1 MSTHKYID
9 RICVVAVVFALL
21 VSMVFMNAES
31 FGIEQ
36 AEVSLGYETRLFDT
50 SVVHTID
57 IEMNDWDSFIE
68 TCENE
73 EYAVC
78 KVVIDGE
85 TYANVGIR
93 AKGNTSLTTV
103 SSMDSD
109 RYSFKIEFDQ
119 YDNTKSYH
127 GLDKLSLNNL
137 IQDNTMMKD
146 YLTYQLMGEF
156 GVAAP
161 LCSYTYITVNGEDW
175 GLYLAVEGVEDAF
188 LERNYGT
195 DYGELYKPDSMSF
208 GGGRGNGQKFSM
220 EDFDFATDDSEGSE
234 SETQTGIAENSQ
246 TENDET
252 TVEAFDQSG
261 MMTPPGMSEEA
272 GEAMTPPGMSGENGE
287 AVDPSQMFG
296 EDFEPS
302 QMFGEDGEAIDP
314 TEIFG
319 EDGEVID
326 PSEMFG
332 EGSTTMPDM
341 GGGMGS
347 GMGSSDVKLQYIDDD
362 ASSYSN
368 IFDNAKTDITEADQ
382 TRLIESLKSLSE
394 YEDIESVVNVDEVI
408 RYFVVHNFVCNG
420 DSYTGSMIHNYYL
433 YEEDGQMSMIP
444 WDYNLAFGGF
454 QSSNATS
461 TVNEPIDT
469 PVSGGLMEDRPMVNW
484 IFENEEYTEMYHQ
497 YFAEFLES
505 VDFET
510 VISETAE
517 LIAPYVEQDPSK
529 FCTYEEFE
537 TGVETLKEFCL
548 LREESIEG
556 QLAGT
561 IPSTSDGQSADSSAL
576 IDASH
581 INITDMGSM
590 NSTMGGM
597 GGQGMTMPGN
607 RGEGTEDNEEV
618 PSEEMPSEEI
628 PSAESPDAEL
638 PETEEGTVPTMPQ
651 GESGTVPTMPQ
662 GESGTMPTIP
672 EGEAGTMQGMPQ
684 GDAGTMQGMP
694 QDDAGTMQTMPDGES
709 GTMPTMPQGEAG
721 TMQAMPQGEA
731 GTAPTM
737 PDGESGT
744 VPTMPQTGEETETSE
759 NGEVSE
765 VEVPEE
771 GDSASANSEVTK
783 DFANREMPEGME
795 MPGEISNT
803 GQSND
808 AIVVMIV
815 SVVILVLGLVFVFK
829 YKRCK

>member
-9 RICVVAVVFALL
+9 RICVVTVVFALL
-21 VSMVFMNAES
+21 VTMVFMNAES
-31 FGIEQ
+31 FGIGQ
-36 AEVSLGYETRLFDT
+36 AEVALGYEDRLFDT

-57 IEMNDWDSFIE
+57 IEMDDWDSFIE

-85 TYANVGIR
+85 TYGNVGIR

-220 EDFDFATDDSEGSE
+220 EDFDFSTNDSEGSE
-234 SETQTGIAENSQ
+234 SGTQTGIAENSQ
-246 TENDET
+246 MENDET
-252 TVEAFDQSG
+252 TAEAFNQSG
-261 MMTPPGMSEEA
+261 MMTPPGMSGEA
-272 GEAMTPPGMSGENGE
+272 GEAMTQPGLSGENGE
-287 AVDPSQMFG
+287 DSAS
-296 EDFEPS
+296 
-302 QMFGEDGEAIDP
+302 
-314 TEIFG
+314 
-319 EDGEVID
+319 
-326 PSEMFG
+326 
-332 EGSTTMPDM
+332 MPNM

-347 GMGSSDVKLQYIDDD
+347 GMGSSDVKLQYIDDE

-382 TRLIESLKSLSE
+382 TRLMESLKSLSE
-394 YEDIESVVNVDEVI
+394 YEDIESVVNVDEVL

-454 QSSNATS
+454 QSSSATS

-469 PVSGGLMEDRPMVNW
+469 PVSGGSMEDRPMVNW

-510 VISETAE
+510 IISETAE

-529 FCTYEEFE
+529 FCTYE
-537 TGVETLKEFCL
+537 
-548 LREESIEG
+548 
-556 QLAGT
+556 
-561 IPSTSDGQSADSSAL
+561 D
-576 IDASH
+576 
-581 INITDMGSM
+581 NITDMGSM
-590 NSTMGGM
+590 GNTMGGM
-597 GGQGMTMPGN
+597 GGQEMTMPGN
-607 RGEGTEDNEEV
+607 RGEGTEDNGEV
-618 PSEEMPSEEI
+618 PSVEMPS
-628 PSAESPDAEL
+628 AEVPDAEVHD
-638 PETEEGTVPTMPQ
+638 TEEGTVPTMPQ
-651 GESGTVPTMPQ
+651 G
-662 GESGTMPTIP
+662 
-672 EGEAGTMQGMPQ
+672 
-684 GDAGTMQGMP
+684 D
-694 QDDAGTMQTMPDGES
+694 
-709 GTMPTMPQGEAG
+709 
-721 TMQAMPQGEA
+721 A

-737 PDGESGT
+737 PG
-744 VPTMPQTGEETETSE
+744 ETSAMGQ
-759 NGEVSE
+759 NGSVVVVMVVS
-765 VEVPEE
+765 
-771 GDSASANSEVTK
+771 
-783 DFANREMPEGME
+783 
-795 MPGEISNT
+795 
-803 GQSND
+803 
-808 AIVVMIV
+808 IVVLIA
-815 SVVILVLGLVFVFK
+815 GLIFVFK
-829 YKRCK
+829 FRRYK

>member
-9 RICVVAVVFALL
+9 RICVVTVVFALL
-21 VSMVFMNAES
+21 VTMVFMNAES
-31 FGIEQ
+31 FGIGQ
-36 AEVSLGYETRLFDT
+36 AEVALGYEDRLFDT

-57 IEMNDWDSFIE
+57 IEMDDWDSFIE

-85 TYANVGIR
+85 TYGNVGIR

-220 EDFDFATDDSEGSE
+220 EDFDFSTDDSEGSE
-234 SETQTGIAENSQ
+234 SGTQTGIAENSQ
-246 TENDET
+246 MENDET
-252 TVEAFDQSG
+252 TAEAFNQSG
-261 MMTPPGMSEEA
+261 MMTPPGMSGEAGEAMTQPGMSGEA
-272 GEAMTPPGMSGENGE
+272 GEAMTPPGLSGENGE
-287 AVDPSQMFG
+287 DSAS
-296 EDFEPS
+296 
-302 QMFGEDGEAIDP
+302 
-314 TEIFG
+314 
-319 EDGEVID
+319 
-326 PSEMFG
+326 
-332 EGSTTMPDM
+332 MPNM

-347 GMGSSDVKLQYIDDD
+347 GMGSSDVKLQYIDDE

-382 TRLIESLKSLSE
+382 TRLMESLKSLSE
-394 YEDIESVVNVDEVI
+394 YEDIESVVNVDEVL

-454 QSSNATS
+454 QSSSATS

-469 PVSGGLMEDRPMVNW
+469 PVSGGSMEDRPMVNW

-510 VISETAE
+510 IISETAE

-548 LREESIEG
+548 LREESVEG
-556 QLAGT
+556 QLDGT
-561 IPSTSDGQSADSSAL
+561 IPSTTEGQNADGSAL

-590 NSTMGGM
+590 GNTMGGM
-597 GGQGMTMPGN
+597 GGQEMTMPGN

-618 PSEEMPSEEI
+618 PSVEMPS
-628 PSAESPDAEL
+628 AEVPDAEVHD
-638 PETEEGTVPTMPQ
+638 TEEETVPTMPQ
-651 GESGTVPTMPQ
+651 G
-662 GESGTMPTIP
+662 
-672 EGEAGTMQGMPQ
+672 
-684 GDAGTMQGMP
+684 D
-694 QDDAGTMQTMPDGES
+694 
-709 GTMPTMPQGEAG
+709 
-721 TMQAMPQGEA
+721 A

-737 PDGESGT
+737 PEEGES
-744 VPTMPQTGEETETSE
+744 
-759 NGEVSE
+759 VSE
-765 VEVPEE
+765 
-771 GDSASANSEVTK
+771 DSEVAK
-783 DFANREMPEGME
+783 DSVDREMPEGME
-795 MPGEISNT
+795 MPGETSAM
-803 GQSND
+803 GQNGSVVVVMVVS
-808 AIVVMIV
+808 IVVLIA
-815 SVVILVLGLVFVFK
+815 GLIFVFK
-829 YKRCK
+829 FRRYK